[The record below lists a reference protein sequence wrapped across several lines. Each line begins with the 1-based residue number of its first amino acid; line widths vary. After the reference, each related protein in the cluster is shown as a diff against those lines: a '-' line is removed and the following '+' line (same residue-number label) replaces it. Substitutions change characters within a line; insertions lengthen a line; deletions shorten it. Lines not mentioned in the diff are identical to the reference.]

1 VVVIGAGPYGLSVA
15 AHLKARNVATLVF
28 GKTMEFW
35 QGMPPQMFLKS
46 IWSAATLRDGHGDY
60 TLSHFAAATGATKQ
74 DPIPLP
80 YFLSYGK
87 WFQEHVVPDV
97 DPCYVEHLSQD
108 GPRFR
113 LEMADGRTVM
123 ASRVVLAVGIGPF
136 PYIPEIFRNLPDE
149 LVSHTMRYADL
160 TPFRG
165 KTVVVVGHG
174 QSALEWAAMLHEA
187 GAEVEVIARDTV
199 IWIDRKLYRY
209 TGPAKHIFYPSSDVG
224 PPGLNWLIAYPQIFR
239 RLPDETRATV
249 DQRAI
254 RPAGATWLRQRVDG
268 IIPITE
274 NTAVTKARTSGERLT
289 IELSDGTARTVDHI
303 FCGTGFKPTV
313 NQIGFLDARLAER
326 IQATGGLPIL
336 SRTFESSVP
345 NLHFVGALANFNFGP
360 ICRFVAG
367 AKVSAPSIAAHAAR
381 AA

>member
-1 VVVIGAGPYGLSVA
+1 
-15 AHLKARNVATLVF
+15 
-28 GKTMEFW
+28 
-35 QGMPPQMFLKS
+35 
-46 IWSAATLRDGHGDY
+46 
-60 TLSHFAAATGATKQ
+60 
-74 DPIPLP
+74 
-80 YFLSYGK
+80 
-87 WFQEHVVPDV
+87 
-97 DPCYVEHLSQD
+97 
-108 GPRFR
+108 
-113 LEMADGRTVM
+113 
-123 ASRVVLAVGIGPF
+123 
-136 PYIPEIFRNLPDE
+136 
-149 LVSHTMRYADL
+149 
-160 TPFRG
+160 
-165 KTVVVVGHG
+165 
-174 QSALEWAAMLHEA
+174 MLHEA

-239 RLPDETRATV
+239 RLSDETRATV

-274 NTAVTKARTSGERLT
+274 HTAVTKARTSGERLT
-289 IELSDGTARTVDHI
+289 IELSDGTARTVDHV

-313 NQIGFLDARLAER
+313 NQIGFLDAGLAER

-367 AKVSAPSIAAHAAR
+367 AKVSAPSIAAYAAR